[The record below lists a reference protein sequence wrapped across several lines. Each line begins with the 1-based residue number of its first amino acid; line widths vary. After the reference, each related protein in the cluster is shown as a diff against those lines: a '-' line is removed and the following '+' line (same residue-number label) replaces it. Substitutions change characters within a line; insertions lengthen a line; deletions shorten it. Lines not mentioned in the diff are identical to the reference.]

1 MWGRN
6 RHLRRVGALAFF
18 APGIAEGL
26 RRYPELV
33 NPLLIAG
40 QLFAFRPAEALWDKP
55 FPDWTEPDWAHHD
68 NLSLLWL
75 IGEARVIGLPGL
87 EALVRSVLVTLP
99 LRTYSEQA
107 ARLAQTPK

>member
-1 MWGRN
+1 MGPESSFATCR
-6 RHLRRVGALAFF
+6 GIAFF

-87 EALVRSVLVTLP
+87 ASLGEVRSRNVAFKNLQ
-99 LRTYSEQA
+99 RTGG
-107 ARLAQTPK
+107 